1 MTAIL
6 PRKWLVGKSMVL
18 LSAVLQGIA
27 SSQYPS
33 TRSLQGKRS
42 EDRIVCKI
50 GFVESFSPDPCCS
63 WGLGIWRASLLLM
76 DLGILFMTVG
86 GWLLK
91 HRTNPIFT
99 NDPIF
104 RSFAL
109 KRSSTRILGTS
120 VTLQHSWKQYH
131 TLPDKPFSG
140 QNCGHHTSL
149 AVIGWPGRQYCRQN
163 CGSSHTISLEIKI
176 IRRRLRCICTRQ
188 SSQRTLKIRT
198 KDRILPGVIVRP
210 QT

>member
-1 MTAIL
+1 MVTRQVECWVGEYFCRLFTFLTEISGTVYRVFFNSIL
-6 PRKWLVGKSMVL
+6 
-18 LSAVLQGIA
+18 
-27 SSQYPS
+27 YHY
-33 TRSLQGKRS
+33 
-42 EDRIVCKI
+42 
-50 GFVESFSPDPCCS
+50 
-63 WGLGIWRASLLLM
+63 
-76 DLGILFMTVG
+76 
-86 GWLLK
+86 WLLE
-91 HRTNPIFT
+91 HRTNPYFT

-188 SSQRTLKIRT
+188 GSNTLCLWPNDYAR
-198 KDRILPGVIVRP
+198 
-210 QT
+210 

>member
-1 MTAIL
+1 MPHSDFLVFQSSAMLGYFSLAERCHTQIYMLRWAVPNSNCI
-6 PRKWLVGKSMVL
+6 PWL
-18 LSAVLQGIA
+18 
-27 SSQYPS
+27 SSKALNEPY
-33 TRSLQGKRS
+33 
-42 EDRIVCKI
+42 
-50 GFVESFSPDPCCS
+50 
-63 WGLGIWRASLLLM
+63 
-76 DLGILFMTVG
+76 
-86 GWLLK
+86 
-91 HRTNPIFT
+91 FT

-120 VTLQHSWKQYH
+120 DTLQHSWKQYH

-140 QNCGHHTSL
+140 QNCGHHTCL

-188 SSQRTLKIRT
+188 GSNTLCLWPNDYAR
-198 KDRILPGVIVRP
+198 
-210 QT
+210 

>member
-1 MTAIL
+1 MQSHLRLEGTL
-6 PRKWLVGKSMVL
+6 GWGVFKPYVSKLC
-18 LSAVLQGIA
+18 Q
-27 SSQYPS
+27 
-33 TRSLQGKRS
+33 
-42 EDRIVCKI
+42 EDVRTVWRHCHDGPWIVSGQNIHEVKALN
-50 GFVESFSPDPCCS
+50 EPY
-63 WGLGIWRASLLLM
+63 
-76 DLGILFMTVG
+76 
-86 GWLLK
+86 
-91 HRTNPIFT
+91 FT

-140 QNCGHHTSL
+140 QNCGHHTCL

-188 SSQRTLKIRT
+188 GSNTLCLWPNDYAR
-198 KDRILPGVIVRP
+198 
-210 QT
+210 